1 MLSFF
6 SALCELCKRIQFE
19 NTMTNSFGEKN
30 VTNKYLNVHGLA
42 ADIYLA
48 LESSTL
54 EPVTFVHHIYV
65 SFEDG
70 TIVNLKNN
78 TRIQDRFMR

>member
-6 SALCELCKRIQFE
+6 CALCELCKRIQSE
-19 NTMTNSFGEKN
+19 NSMTNSFREKN

-42 ADIYLA
+42 ADIYTA

-54 EPVTFVHHIYV
+54 EPVTFVHRIYV
-65 SFEDG
+65 SFEDE

-78 TRIQDRFMR
+78 TRIQDGFTR